1 MFILW
6 DYVEVD
12 IYAISWNKHKIWNMI
27 HMLMVGLLS
36 VTQNRWYMIHFGRLI
51 RTMLLWWPWPS
62 GWHCWRRGG
71 GYHWEIIC
79 LSVSTNSTWT
89 SPHAPPSPAGHLIVI
104 VIISL
109 VAELYNKAL
118 LTIIR
123 AITNHCNCA
132 LHLVEAFNS
141 IVVIQ
146 LFQSKNSWNAEQ

>member
-1 MFILW
+1 MIAFLLPFMFILW

-51 RTMLLWWPWPS
+51 RTMMLWWPWPS

-79 LSVSTNSTWT
+79 LSVSTNSTQA
-89 SPHAPPSPAGHLIVI
+89 SPHHQHLIVI
-104 VIISL
+104 KSL
-109 VAELYNKAL
+109 VAMRSYNEVL
-118 LTIIR
+118 STIIR
-123 AITNHCNCA
+123 YISNHCILWFAVC
-132 LHLVEAFNS
+132 
-141 IVVIQ
+141 I
-146 LFQSKNSWNAEQ
+146 